1 VKLDKFEH
9 TLTSLN
15 RTLGDATA
23 FFAQVD
29 ETLSDGHQTA
39 RQCLSHLVFWHR
51 EYVNIARDLA
61 ASRQP
66 GLRHGTFK
74 SLNAQASQE
83 FQDESLPE
91 LAGLLDEFQR
101 QLDPLLRALP
111 DIEAPFS
118 LKQGGHPWRVADLVP
133 RIETHV
139 RNHVNRMKR
148 ARVGRRS
155 KD

>member
-1 VKLDKFEH
+1 MKLNNFERAC
-9 TLTSLN
+9 TSLN
-15 RTLGDATA
+15 RTLGDAAA

-51 EYVNIARDLA
+51 EYVNIARDLVA
-61 ASRQP
+61 GRQP

-83 FQDESLPE
+83 FQYESLPE
-91 LAGLLDEFQR
+91 LAGLLVELQH
-101 QLDPLLRALP
+101 QLDALLRALP
-111 DIEAPFS
+111 DSQVHFP

-133 RIETHV
+133 RIEAHI
-139 RNHVNRMKR
+139 RNHVDRMKR
-148 ARVGRRS
+148 ANAGRRT
-155 KD
+155 KV